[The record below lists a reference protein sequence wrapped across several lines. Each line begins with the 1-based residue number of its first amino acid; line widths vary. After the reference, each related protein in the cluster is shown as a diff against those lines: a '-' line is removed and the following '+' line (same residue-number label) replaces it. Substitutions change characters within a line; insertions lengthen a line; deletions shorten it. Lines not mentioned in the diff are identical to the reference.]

1 MTIVNFGHLQGNWR
15 QPISLE
21 ADRCG
26 PPSRF
31 AFQLFPSG
39 GLTST
44 PQGPRLPL
52 ALFFCLAGL
61 GAHQR
66 QLVATT
72 MPDACSVSFVTRSS
86 PEPSATGRPSS
97 ISRTRVEHVSCSA
110 SASNRWQPAREWRAS
125 RKAWAASH
133 GRCRARAPP
142 WISNIPSSCHE
153 GRCQRGY
160 AASANLLLE
169 F

>member
-21 ADRCG
+21 TDRCG

-52 ALFFCLAGL
+52 ALFSCLAGL
-61 GAHQR
+61 GAHQP
-66 QLVATT
+66 QSVATT
-72 MPDACSVSFVTRSS
+72 MRGAGSVLFVTRSS

-97 ISRTRVEHVSCSA
+97 ISQTRVEHVSCSGA
-110 SASNRWQPAREWRAS
+110 ASNRWQPAREWRAS
-125 RKAWAASH
+125 RNAWATSH
-133 GRCRARAPP
+133 GRCRARAPS
-142 WISNIPSSCHE
+142 WISHLPRSGHKS
-153 GRCQRGY
+153 RCQRGY

-169 F
+169 L